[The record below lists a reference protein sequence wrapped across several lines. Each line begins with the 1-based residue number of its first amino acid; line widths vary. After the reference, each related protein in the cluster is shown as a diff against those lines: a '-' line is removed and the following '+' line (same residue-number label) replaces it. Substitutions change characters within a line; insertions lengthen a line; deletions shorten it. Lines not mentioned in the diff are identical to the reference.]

1 LIIQEAKFLVSSSRA
16 EDCPGPDKPEFAFL
30 GRSNV
35 GKSSFI
41 NMITGH
47 RKLARISSTPGKT
60 RLINHF
66 VINGNW
72 FLVDLPGYGYA
83 KISKKLRNEFM
94 KMISDYLLRRTNL
107 VSLFLLID
115 SRHDPQTID
124 LQFIEWLGV
133 NQVPFVLCFTK
144 SDKLKS
150 GKLTRQIETY
160 KKELLKSWES
170 LPDIFITSAIQKRGR
185 EEILEYLEKSIASFR
200 NSH

>member
-1 LIIQEAKFLVSSSRA
+1 MIIQEAKFLVSSSRA